1 MKPITVVYEDDPVKG
16 RILVQKL
23 DAETGKGAGK
33 DFVFSIT
40 AKSDI
45 RDAAGIIRKGENSD
59 GKTVELT
66 AGTIVDV
73 ITTNDKSIAT
83 SKDLPLGDYT
93 VSEVKAGD
101 YYALGTV
108 TVGAT
113 LTADKPDVTVKVA
126 DYKTTFE
133 LSKIDA
139 LDTLKV
145 IPGIVFRVF
154 SEKRRKTDH

>member
-1 MKPITVVYEDDPVKG
+1 M
-16 RILVQKL
+16 
-23 DAETGKGAGK
+23 
-33 DFVFSIT
+33 
-40 AKSDI
+40 
-45 RDAAGIIRKGENSD
+45 
-59 GKTVELT
+59 
-66 AGTIVDV
+66 

-154 SEKRRKTDH
+154 SENDIDRTKVEAYQQGLAIKRGELLAAVNDLINASTKALEDKKGCTCRCFIQLQGR